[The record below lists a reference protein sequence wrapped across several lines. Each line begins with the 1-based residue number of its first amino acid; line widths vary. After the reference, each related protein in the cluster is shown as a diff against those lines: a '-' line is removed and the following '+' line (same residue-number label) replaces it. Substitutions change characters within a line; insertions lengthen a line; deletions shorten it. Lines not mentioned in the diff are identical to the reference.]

1 MISKTLKQKI
11 MFTILR
17 LALLFPLGFLFWI
30 IGDII
35 VKGIWKFTEPG
46 FLITTASADYLSGGI
61 LAAIIGSLYLIIFTI
76 IFSLPIGV
84 LGAIYLSEYAKENWL
99 TRIIRRTLTTL
110 AGVPSIVFGI
120 FGYGLFALFL
130 RLGVNI
136 ISASLTLALLVIPV
150 ITTGSVEA
158 LKAVPKDY
166 REAALSLGA
175 SKWMA
180 IKDHVIPNAI
190 SGIATSSILGIS
202 RALGETAPI
211 LFMAI
216 MWSNTIG
223 GIFDKFVALPVLVY
237 QLLTQSTNTVL
248 TLPVAYGAALTL
260 LLLAVLINIFAIY
273 LRIKHRRK
281 LAMIRGS

>member
-120 FGYGLFALFL
+120 FGYGLFALSL

-190 SGIATSSILGIS
+190 SGIATSSILGLS
-202 RALGETAPI
+202 RAIGETAPI

-216 MWSNTIG
+216 MWSNTVG

-248 TLPVAYGAALTL
+248 TLPIAYGAALTL

-273 LRIKHRRK
+273 LRIRHRRK